1 MEKDVNRRIAENARR
16 IDYELRGL
24 GHCTVAGLE
33 SRTKLPAA
41 EILLALGW
49 LAREERIVLDGPEI
63 RPLNSEFYF

>member
-1 MEKDVNRRIAENARR
+1 MDESNRYIEENARR

-24 GHCTVAGLE
+24 GRSTVAELE
-33 SRTKLPAA
+33 KRTKLPAA

-49 LAREERIVLDGPEI
+49 LAREERIVRNGPEV